1 MDKIQKNDY
10 GSLCTEMYEILH
22 EKAPEKELAFYL
34 SYAEKGQRVLE
45 PMCGSGR
52 FLIPFSEKG
61 FDISGMDRSGEML
74 ERCRQKLPGAKLVQ
88 ADLETYRPQEKF
100 DYIFVTSGS
109 MSLFT
114 DFSTCE
120 RALQQIRSLLAP
132 GGKFVFSAETMAASC
147 PDDEEETISAQVKTS
162 KGFDLILKTKNAYD
176 EKSGTQFSPGNY
188 ELYDKGRLIR
198 REFMDFQTHLYRL
211 GEMEQLL
218 TRVGFQE
225 IKVYSDFDKEIARD
239 DQSEMFL
246 YECTL

>member
-34 SYAEKGQRVLE
+34 SYAEKGQRILE

-61 FDISGMDRSGEML
+61 FDISRMDRSGEML

-120 RALQQIRSLLAP
+120 RAL
-132 GGKFVFSAETMAASC
+132 
-147 PDDEEETISAQVKTS
+147 
-162 KGFDLILKTKNAYD
+162 
-176 EKSGTQFSPGNY
+176 
-188 ELYDKGRLIR
+188 
-198 REFMDFQTHLYRL
+198 
-211 GEMEQLL
+211 
-218 TRVGFQE
+218 
-225 IKVYSDFDKEIARD
+225 
-239 DQSEMFL
+239 
-246 YECTL
+246 

>member
-1 MDKIQKNDY
+1 MKCWKD
-10 GSLCTEMYEILH
+10 
-22 EKAPEKELAFYL
+22 A
-34 SYAEKGQRVLE
+34 
-45 PMCGSGR
+45 
-52 FLIPFSEKG
+52 
-61 FDISGMDRSGEML
+61 
-74 ERCRQKLPGAKLVQ
+74 GAKLVQ

-120 RALQQIRSLLAP
+120 RALQQIRNLLAP
-132 GGKFVFSAETMAASC
+132 GGKFVFSAETMAARC

>member
-1 MDKIQKNDY
+1 
-10 GSLCTEMYEILH
+10 
-22 EKAPEKELAFYL
+22 
-34 SYAEKGQRVLE
+34 
-45 PMCGSGR
+45 
-52 FLIPFSEKG
+52 
-61 FDISGMDRSGEML
+61 
-74 ERCRQKLPGAKLVQ
+74 
-88 ADLETYRPQEKF
+88 
-100 DYIFVTSGS
+100 
-109 MSLFT
+109 
-114 DFSTCE
+114 
-120 RALQQIRSLLAP
+120 
-132 GGKFVFSAETMAASC
+132 MAARC

-162 KGFDLILKTKNAYD
+162 KGFDLILNTKNTYD
-176 EKSGTQFSPGNY
+176 EQSGTQFSPGNY

>member
-34 SYAEKGQRVLE
+34 SYAEKGQRILE

-61 FDISGMDRSGEML
+61 FDIIGMDRSGEML

-120 RALQQIRSLLAP
+120 RALQQIRNLLAP
-132 GGKFVFSAETMAASC
+132 GGKFVFSAETMAARC

>member
-34 SYAEKGQRVLE
+34 SYAEKGHRILV
-45 PMCGSGR
+45 PMCGSGRFLFALSGMGGVRSGR

-61 FDISGMDRSGEML
+61 FDISGMDRYGEML

-120 RALQQIRSLLAP
+120 RAL
-132 GGKFVFSAETMAASC
+132 
-147 PDDEEETISAQVKTS
+147 
-162 KGFDLILKTKNAYD
+162 
-176 EKSGTQFSPGNY
+176 
-188 ELYDKGRLIR
+188 
-198 REFMDFQTHLYRL
+198 
-211 GEMEQLL
+211 
-218 TRVGFQE
+218 
-225 IKVYSDFDKEIARD
+225 
-239 DQSEMFL
+239 
-246 YECTL
+246 

>member
-1 MDKIQKNDY
+1 MQAETA
-10 GSLCTEMYEILH
+10 GR
-22 EKAPEKELAFYL
+22 KA
-34 SYAEKGQRVLE
+34 
-45 PMCGSGR
+45 CSGR
-52 FLIPFSEKG
+52 FGDVSTA
-61 FDISGMDRSGEML
+61 GEVRLYFRYLRFHVFVYRFFHMR
-74 ERCRQKLPGAKLVQ
+74 EGAAASKKS
-88 ADLETYRPQEKF
+88 A
-100 DYIFVTSGS
+100 
-109 MSLFT
+109 
-114 DFSTCE
+114 C
-120 RALQQIRSLLAP
+120 P
-132 GGKFVFSAETMAASC
+132 GGKFVFSAETMAARC